1 MKLEKMR
8 PSLAAALVSALM
20 SIGAVGCLMTG
31 FALTVSNPAQLW
43 MVCLLAVG
51 LCSVLLVWKWGL
63 AAVLCLL
70 ALWAGFLWQRGEAGQ
85 QLLLLI
91 KRISYVYDKAYGW
104 GILSLTEG
112 AWNAGAADLPLQ
124 ILGCAVGLAA
134 SSCVVRGRRTWPA
147 LAVGLLPLMLC
158 LVVTD
163 SVPEEKY
170 LFLLLLGIALL
181 LLSASVRQLD
191 GIQAGRLI
199 LLLVLPVAV
208 ALGVLF
214 RAIPQDGYVNRSE
227 NVREE
232 ILAWVESLPEKWE
245 DATREVADAVQT
257 GDTETVNLKTLG
269 RQSSLAYPVM
279 EVTSD
284 RGGAVYLRERDYDSY
299 DGLGWTATPHRSEEF
314 SADGVEAGTVEIVT
328 RSRLETRF
336 VPYYPGEAQTLTGGA
351 LNNPEKDKSYT
362 LTCQVLPENWQEI
375 VKGRASGAWESQ
387 LVFTTVLEAS
397 SRYLDSARYLLL
409 PQDTKAAAEEILKSV
424 LSGEISATEKAEAIA
439 AFVRQTA
446 IYDRNTGRM
455 PSDAEDFAL
464 WFLEEAETGYCVHF
478 ATSAVVLLRAAQIP
492 ARYVTGYLA
501 HCTPGETVTV
511 TADTAHAWAEYY
523 EPQLACWIPLE
534 ATPAEGLPQDP
545 QTQEPES
552 SEATQRPEQQESSV
566 PTEPQVT
573 QPAETEPMGIGITPG
588 PSVQKRTVSLAWLW
602 PFFLVGAVVLQ
613 WQLRIFLRRKT
624 RQMEPNS
631 RALAYWQEIV
641 LLAKLQ
647 KKRPPRELV
656 ALAQKAKFSQHTL
669 TQEELAQMEDY
680 MESSIESLKQ
690 QPWYWQLL
698 YRIVYAVY

>member
-43 MVCLLAVG
+43 MVCLLAAG
-51 LCSVLLVWKWGL
+51 LCSVLLVWKWGQT
-63 AAVLCLL
+63 AVLCLL
-70 ALWAGFLWQRGEAGQ
+70 ALWAGFLWQRREAGQ

-104 GILSLTEG
+104 GVLSLTEG

-147 LAVGLLPLMLC
+147 LVAGLLPLMLC

-170 LFLLLLGIALL
+170 LFLLLLGMALL

-208 ALGVLF
+208 ALGALF

-245 DATREVADAVQT
+245 DATREVASSFQNEKS
-257 GDTETVNLKTLG
+257 ETVNLKTLG

-284 RGGAVYLRERDYDSY
+284 CGGALYLRGQDYDGY
-299 DGLGWTATPHRSEEF
+299 DGFGWTATPHRSEEF
-314 SADGVEAGTVEIVT
+314 TVDGEKAGSVEIVT
-328 RSRLETRF
+328 RSREESRY
-336 VPYYPGEAQTLTGGA
+336 VPYYPGEPVSLIGGGLDNPGKEKTYSLTR
-351 LNNPEKDKSYT
+351 N
-362 LTCQVLPENWQEI
+362 VLPQNWRETVEQ
-375 VKGRASGAWESQ
+375 RAQGDWESEH
-387 LVFTTVLEAS
+387 VFATVLEAANT
-397 SRYLDSARYLLL
+397 LDAARYLTL
-409 PQDTKAAAEEILKSV
+409 PEETKTAAEKILKGV
-424 LSGEISATEKAEAIA
+424 LSGEVSATEKAEAIA
-439 AFVRQTA
+439 AFVRRTA
-446 IYDRNTGRM
+446 AYDRDTARM
-455 PSDAEDFAL
+455 PEDAQDFAL

-478 ATSAVVLLRAAQIP
+478 ATSAVVLLRAAKIP

-501 HCTPGETVTV
+501 HCRPGETVTV

-534 ATPAEGLPQDP
+534 ATPAEGIPQD
-545 QTQEPES
+545 THGQEPES
-552 SEATQRPEQQESSV
+552 SEATQRPEQQESAA
-566 PTEPQVT
+566 PTEPQVP

-602 PFFLVGAVVLQ
+602 PIVLVGAVVLQ
-613 WQLRIFLRRKT
+613 WQLRLFLRRKT
-624 RQMEPNS
+624 RQAEPNS
-631 RALAYWQEIV
+631 RALVYWQEIV
-641 LLAKLQ
+641 LLARLQ